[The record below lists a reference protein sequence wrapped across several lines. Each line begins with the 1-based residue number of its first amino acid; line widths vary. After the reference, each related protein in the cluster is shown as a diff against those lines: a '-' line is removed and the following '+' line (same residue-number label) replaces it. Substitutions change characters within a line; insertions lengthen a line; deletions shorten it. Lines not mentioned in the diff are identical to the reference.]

1 MKKKEHIVK
10 TIKPGSIAE
19 ELEITPGDKVLAID
33 NTEIEDIFD
42 YQFLTQDTYIEMLV
56 EKADGEQWLLEIDKE
71 FDEDMGIEFE
81 NGLMDEY
88 RHCHNKCIFCFIDQ
102 LPPDVRKTMKFKD
115 DDWRLS
121 FLQGNYTTLTN
132 VSDAELQRIIDQHI
146 SPLFISVHTMDPAL
160 RVKMT
165 SNPRAAKIREQLTR
179 LQEGGIDFHV
189 QIVLCPGVNDGEAL
203 QYTLTELAKFRPACL
218 DVAMVPVGLTQY
230 RDGLYPLTSFTK
242 QTCREAIRLVEAFA
256 QTLPEPFAYL
266 SDEFYVQAELPP
278 PPFAYY
284 KDFELTEDGIG
295 LMRYLEDT
303 VDRALAKAKPARPY
317 RGTIATGQAAY
328 PLLCRIAEKCSQRL
342 GIELRVVRVE
352 NRFFGERITV
362 AGLLTGQDLYRALK
376 KEDLGEIVYISRSTQ
391 RADEDVFL
399 DDMSL
404 LELQQALGVPVRT
417 LENDGEAFVEALC
430 QGKEYR

>member
-1 MKKKEHIVK
+1 MANHLITAVE
-10 TIKPGSIAE
+10 PGSIAE
-19 ELEITPGDKVLAID
+19 ELGIEPGDALVSINGRPVADVLDYRFLLYQDALEVQFVSP
-33 NTEIEDIFD
+33 TGQELTAEIE
-42 YQFLTQDTYIEMLV
+42 
-56 EKADGEQWLLEIDKE
+56 KE
-71 FDEDMGIEFE
+71 YDEDLGLIFE
-81 NGLMDEY
+81 RPLMD
-88 RHCHNKCIFCFIDQ
+88 RPKACHNKCIFCFFDQ

-132 VSDAELQRIIDQHI
+132 VSDTELQRIIEQHI

-165 SNPRAAKIREQLTR
+165 SNPKAAKIREQLSR

-203 QYTLTELAKFRPACL
+203 QYTLTELAEFRPACL

>member
-1 MKKKEHIVK
+1 MANHLITAVE
-10 TIKPGSIAE
+10 PGSIAE
-19 ELEITPGDKVLAID
+19 ELGIEPGDALVSINGRPVADVLDYRFLLYQDALEVQFVSP
-33 NTEIEDIFD
+33 TGQELTAEIE
-42 YQFLTQDTYIEMLV
+42 
-56 EKADGEQWLLEIDKE
+56 KE
-71 FDEDMGIEFE
+71 YDEDLGLIFE
-81 NGLMDEY
+81 RPLMD
-88 RHCHNKCIFCFIDQ
+88 RPKACHNKCIFCFIDQ
-102 LPPDVRKTMKFKD
+102 LPSDVRKTMKFKD

-132 VSDAELQRIIDQHI
+132 VSDTELQRIIEQHI

-165 SNPRAAKIREQLTR
+165 SNPKAAKIREQLSR

-242 QTCREAIRLVEAFA
+242 QTCREAIRLVEVFA

>member
-1 MKKKEHIVK
+1 MANHLITAVE
-10 TIKPGSIAE
+10 PGSIAE
-19 ELEITPGDKVLAID
+19 ELGIEPGDALVSINGRPVADVLDYRFLLYQDALEVQFVSP
-33 NTEIEDIFD
+33 TGQELTAEIE
-42 YQFLTQDTYIEMLV
+42 
-56 EKADGEQWLLEIDKE
+56 KE
-71 FDEDMGIEFE
+71 YDEDLGLIFE
-81 NGLMDEY
+81 RPLMD
-88 RHCHNKCIFCFIDQ
+88 RPKACHNKCIFCFIDQ

-132 VSDAELQRIIDQHI
+132 VSDTELQRIIEQHI

-165 SNPRAAKIREQLTR
+165 SNPKAAKIREQLSR

-203 QYTLTELAKFRPACL
+203 QYTLTELAEFRPACL

-230 RDGLYPLTSFTK
+230 RDWLYPLTSFTK

-376 KEDLGEIVYISRSTQ
+376 KEDLGEVVYISRSTQ

>member
-1 MKKKEHIVK
+1 M
-10 TIKPGSIAE
+10 
-19 ELEITPGDKVLAID
+19 
-33 NTEIEDIFD
+33 
-42 YQFLTQDTYIEMLV
+42 
-56 EKADGEQWLLEIDKE
+56 
-71 FDEDMGIEFE
+71 
-81 NGLMDEY
+81 
-88 RHCHNKCIFCFIDQ
+88 
-102 LPPDVRKTMKFKD
+102 
-115 DDWRLS
+115 
-121 FLQGNYTTLTN
+121 
-132 VSDAELQRIIDQHI
+132 
-146 SPLFISVHTMDPAL
+146 
-160 RVKMT
+160 
-165 SNPRAAKIREQLTR
+165 
-179 LQEGGIDFHV
+179 
-189 QIVLCPGVNDGEAL
+189 
-203 QYTLTELAKFRPACL
+203 
-218 DVAMVPVGLTQY
+218 
-230 RDGLYPLTSFTK
+230 
-242 QTCREAIRLVEAFA
+242 
-256 QTLPEPFAYL
+256 
-266 SDEFYVQAELPP
+266 QAELPP

-376 KEDLGEIVYISRSTQ
+376 TEDLGEIVYISRSTQ

>member
-1 MKKKEHIVK
+1 MAQILYQNIETGDAHDITTLVTSASWK
-10 TIKPGSIAE
+10 TKRTGSPAQ
-19 ELEITPGDKVLAID
+19 LDLTLVSDPAVEIT
-33 NTEIEDIFD
+33 
-42 YQFLTQDTYIEMLV
+42 
-56 EKADGEQWLLEIDKE
+56 
-71 FDEDMGIEFE
+71 
-81 NGLMDEY
+81 
-88 RHCHNKCIFCFIDQ
+88 
-102 LPPDVRKTMKFKD
+102 
-115 DDWRLS
+115 
-121 FLQGNYTTLTN
+121 
-132 VSDAELQRIIDQHI
+132 
-146 SPLFISVHTMDPAL
+146 
-160 RVKMT
+160 
-165 SNPRAAKIREQLTR
+165 
-179 LQEGGIDFHV
+179 EGGIV
-189 QIVLCPGVNDGEAL
+189 
-203 QYTLTELAKFRPACL
+203 T
-218 DVAMVPVGLTQY
+218 
-230 RDGLYPLTSFTK
+230 
-242 QTCREAIRLVEAFA
+242 
-256 QTLPEPFAYL
+256 
-266 SDEFYVQAELPP
+266 
-278 PPFAYY
+278 
-284 KDFELTEDGIG
+284 LTEDGIG

>member
-1 MKKKEHIVK
+1 MANHLITAVE
-10 TIKPGSIAE
+10 PGSIAE
-19 ELEITPGDKVLAID
+19 ELGIEPGDALVSINGRPVADVLDYRFLLYQDALEVQFVSP
-33 NTEIEDIFD
+33 TGQELTAEIE
-42 YQFLTQDTYIEMLV
+42 
-56 EKADGEQWLLEIDKE
+56 KE
-71 FDEDMGIEFE
+71 YDEDLGLIFE
-81 NGLMDEY
+81 RPLMD
-88 RHCHNKCIFCFIDQ
+88 RPKACHNKCIFCFIDQ

-132 VSDAELQRIIDQHI
+132 VSDTELQRIIEQHI

-165 SNPRAAKIREQLTR
+165 SNPKAAKIREQLSR
-179 LQEGGIDFHV
+179 LQVGGIDFHV

-203 QYTLTELAKFRPACL
+203 QYTLTELAEFRPACL

>member
-242 QTCREAIRLVEAFA
+242 QTCREAIRLVETFA

-266 SDEFYVQAELPP
+266 SDEFYVMAELPP

-303 VDRALAKAKPARPY
+303 VDKALAKAKPARPY
-317 RGTIATGQAAY
+317 RGTIATGHAAY
-328 PLLCRIAEKCSQRL
+328 PLLCRIAEKCSRHL

-376 KEDLGEIVYISRSTQ
+376 TEDLGEIVYISRSTQ

>member
-1 MKKKEHIVK
+1 MANHLITAVE
-10 TIKPGSIAE
+10 PGSIAE
-19 ELEITPGDKVLAID
+19 ELGIEPGDALVSINGRPVADVLDYRFLLYQDALEVQFVSP
-33 NTEIEDIFD
+33 TGQELTAEIE
-42 YQFLTQDTYIEMLV
+42 
-56 EKADGEQWLLEIDKE
+56 KE
-71 FDEDMGIEFE
+71 A
-81 NGLMDEY
+81 
-88 RHCHNKCIFCFIDQ
+88 CHNKCIVCFIDQ
-102 LPPDVRKTMKFKD
+102 RPPDVRKTMMFKD

-132 VSDAELQRIIDQHI
+132 VSDTELQRIIEQHI

-165 SNPRAAKIREQLTR
+165 SNPKAAKIREQLSR

>member
-1 MKKKEHIVK
+1 MANHLITAVE
-10 TIKPGSIAE
+10 PGSIAE
-19 ELEITPGDKVLAID
+19 ELGIEPGDALVSINGRPVADVLDYRFLLYQDALEVQFVSP
-33 NTEIEDIFD
+33 TGQELTAEIE
-42 YQFLTQDTYIEMLV
+42 
-56 EKADGEQWLLEIDKE
+56 KE
-71 FDEDMGIEFE
+71 YDEDLGLIFE
-81 NGLMDEY
+81 RPLMD
-88 RHCHNKCIFCFIDQ
+88 RPKACHNKCIFCFIDQ

-132 VSDAELQRIIDQHI
+132 VSDTELQRIIEQHI

-165 SNPRAAKIREQLTR
+165 SNPKAAKIREQLSR

-203 QYTLTELAKFRPACL
+203 QYTLTELAEFRPACL

-295 LMRYLEDT
+295 LMRYLQDT

>member
-10 TIKPGSIAE
+10 TVKPGSIAE
-19 ELEITPGDKVLAID
+19 ELEIAPGDKVLAID

-56 EKADGEQWLLEIDKE
+56 EKPDGEQWLLEIDKE

-242 QTCREAIRLVEAFA
+242 QTCREAIRLVETFA